1 MEGMEKVLLSSLKM
15 CLKQKNKIEME
26 ISLSGIETSLNEISH
41 VFIRGEGKGFGK
53 DLYGGEW
60 LEGIYLERGNTI
72 LHFLV
77 GRILSRVKHLVDF
90 VWETFQGKRYV
101 SLFLSFLPSSYSIF
115 LLE

>member
-1 MEGMEKVLLSSLKM
+1 MEEMEKVLLSSLKM

-90 VWETFQGKRYV
+90 VWETFQGKRHV